1 MISFVFF
8 LIFKIL
14 TYIEKVKA
22 NQTDIDK
29 YKLLINENDMILNLI
44 LKHCQKLATI
54 QNAINLI
61 KFSASSNN
69 NDVTHLYEQEFNQTQ
84 RKKDETC
91 YLKEGI
97 DKRAKYVKEF
107 LKK

>member
-1 MISFVFF
+1 M
-8 LIFKIL
+8 
-14 TYIEKVKA
+14 KA
-22 NQTDIDK
+22 NQSDIDK

-44 LKHCQKLATI
+44 FKHCQKLATI
-54 QNAINLI
+54 QNTISLL
-61 KFSASSNN
+61 KFTTNSNTN
-69 NDVTHLYEQEFNQTQ
+69 EVAHMYEQEFNQIQ

-97 DKRAKYVKEF
+97 DKRAKYVNEF